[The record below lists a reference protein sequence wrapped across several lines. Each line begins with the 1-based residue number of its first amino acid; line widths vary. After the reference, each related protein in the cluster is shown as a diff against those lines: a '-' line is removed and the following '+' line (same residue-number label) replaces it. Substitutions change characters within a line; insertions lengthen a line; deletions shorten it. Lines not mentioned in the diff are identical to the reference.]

1 MERPAVRVRVDYYAY
16 FRDKRGLSTEDVE
29 TQATTLAEL
38 YCELAERHGFKLPLS
53 SVRVVVGSEFVHM
66 GAKLSAEDAIS
77 FIPPVAGG

>member
-1 MERPAVRVRVDYYAY
+1 MERPAVKVRVDYYAY
-16 FRDKRGLSTEDVE
+16 FRDKRGLSSEEVE
-29 TQATTLAEL
+29 TEATTLAEF

-66 GAKLSAEDAIS
+66 GAKLTPENAVS